1 MIPDTAISPGGFQI
15 GEEPDSLSPYDQ
27 QVLHLEKQLDIEC
40 KVKQGAD
47 NMIAEYSSSHGRDK
61 KLLMEAQL
69 MSSDSKVWQ
78 YRLWSFQERRYK
90 IRTVFE
96 YKSTCQ
102 KEITYQILRIRVV
115 VSCQKLGIILEN
127 KLI

>member
-1 MIPDTAISPGGFQI
+1 MLISDTVSSPDGFQI
-15 GEEPDSLSPYDQ
+15 GEDPDSLSPYDQ

-78 YRLWSFQERRYK
+78 YRLWSFQDRGYK
-90 IRTVFE
+90 IRTIF
-96 YKSTCQ
+96 
-102 KEITYQILRIRVV
+102 
-115 VSCQKLGIILEN
+115 G
-127 KLI
+127 

>member
-1 MIPDTAISPGGFQI
+1 MIPDTAISPGEFQI

-78 YRLWSFQERRYK
+78 YRLWSFQERGYK

-102 KEITYQILRIRVV
+102 KEII
-115 VSCQKLGIILEN
+115 KF
-127 KLI
+127 

>member
-78 YRLWSFQERRYK
+78 YRLWSFQGRDTKLERFLGKNQQDKRKLSNFENSSRGELSK
-90 IRTVFE
+90 IGHHFR
-96 YKSTCQ
+96 Q
-102 KEITYQILRIRVV
+102 
-115 VSCQKLGIILEN
+115 
-127 KLI
+127 

>member
-78 YRLWSFQERRYK
+78 YRLWSFQGRDTKLERFLAKNQQDKRK
-90 IRTVFE
+90 LSNFE
-96 YKSTCQ
+96 YLSSGEPAKIGHQ
-102 KEITYQILRIRVV
+102 LR
-115 VSCQKLGIILEN
+115 K
-127 KLI
+127 